1 MWPVTQYSSVVEK
14 ERICLWWS
22 YGFFFFFHSW
32 SYIRLESL
40 IWKAVC
46 TWEIE
51 KLRNNSNLCL
61 CKYCLAFEWIQFFG
75 RFKVLKILKTST
87 RFYVKDFFFFF
98 KAFGDCWVM
107 ALLVFFFFFLS
118 LWHKV
123 LPKYLTN
130 LRHVYTPETENLK
143 TANWTW
149 TRLLGALIIFTQH
162 LVTCMTNTL

>member
-1 MWPVTQYSSVVEK
+1 MWSGGEVICGGSQKKLQATGVFKAVLTSCLKNVSLAHVTCHSIFQRGGERENLPVMV
-14 ERICLWWS
+14 LWL
-22 YGFFFFFHSW
+22 FFFFSFHSW

-107 ALLVFFFFFLS
+107 ALLVFFFFF
-118 LWHKV
+118 K
-123 LPKYLTN
+123 PLT
-130 LRHVYTPETENLK
+130 
-143 TANWTW
+143 
-149 TRLLGALIIFTQH
+149 
-162 LVTCMTNTL
+162 